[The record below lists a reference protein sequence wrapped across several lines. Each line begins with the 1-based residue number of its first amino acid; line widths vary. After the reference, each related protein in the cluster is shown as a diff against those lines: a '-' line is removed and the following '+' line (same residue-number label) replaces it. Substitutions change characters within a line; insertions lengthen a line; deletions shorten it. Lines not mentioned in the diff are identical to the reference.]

1 MSKLKVP
8 RAYIE
13 WEVKDKDGRI
23 VKRGRQEA
31 KSWVGNIVCFLSSI
45 FYSGQFTQIGSANYY
60 GYTPRADLKDTAGV
74 ARGVALYFGSAT
86 AAPLGA
92 RAPAGEIEYG
102 IAVGTGT
109 NPPAL
114 GNFALQSRI
123 GHGTG
128 PGQLQYGAVTV
139 EEMTKDTTWLFRV
152 VRSFTN
158 ASGAAITVYEVGLI
172 VALPR
177 DWSYYS
183 CFLLARD
190 VISGGINVP
199 DGATLTLRYVISHS
213 L

>member
-8 RAYIE
+8 KAYIE
-13 WEVKDKDGRI
+13 WEVKDKDGK
-23 VKRGRQEA
+23 VVNRGRQAA

-45 FYSGQFTQIGSANYY
+45 FYSGQFVKVGTADYY

-74 ARGVALYFGSAT
+74 ARGVALFFGSAT
-86 AAPLGA
+86 VAPLGA

-102 IAVGTGT
+102 IVVGTGT
-109 NPPAL
+109 TPPAI
-114 GNFALQSRI
+114 GDFRLQSRI
-123 GHGTG
+123 SHGSG
-128 PGQLQYGAVTV
+128 AGQLQYGAVTV
-139 EEMTKDTTWLFRV
+139 EDMSKDTTWMFRV

-158 ASGAAITVYEVGLI
+158 ASGATVTVYEVGLI

-183 CFLLARD
+183 SFLLARD
-190 VISGGINVP
+190 VISGGISVP
-199 DGATLTLRYVISHS
+199 DGATLTLRYIISHS